1 MRTKF
6 DDKILPFTLQV
17 ARLNLAVSGLNPQVY
32 DSLPPCHRKFVLSA
46 QEAQP
51 PLKYEAPGGD
61 TITLAL
67 REDAAAKDLSNSECL
82 WQSENWELWQDG
94 LGCYSFISHHDGRDF
109 QIDLDADFSNGE
121 ICGDLA
127 AEPGQV
133 FYPFEHMGILLYVNW
148 LANFGDLLLHASGVS
163 HEGRGYCFVGESG
176 AGKSTLL
183 AALASQK
190 GFTALGEDQVIIRLI
205 DNEFWLFGTPW
216 HTQPDLCS
224 PLGVPL
230 ERVIFLDRTREPQL
244 SAVAPAEGVMRL
256 LQTAFIPYYRP
267 VAVEAQLER
276 MARLAETK
284 PFSLLSYRLG
294 DNVTRLIFDA

>member
-1 MRTKF
+1 MHTIF
-6 DDKILPFTLQV
+6 ENENLPFTLRV
-17 ARLNLAVSGLNPQVY
+17 ARLNLAVSGINLQVY
-32 DSLPPCHRKFVLSA
+32 DSMPPCHQKFALSA
-46 QEAQP
+46 PGALP
-51 PLKYEAPGGD
+51 PVKNDEPGSA
-61 TITLAL
+61 TLTLAL
-67 REDAAAKDLSNSECL
+67 CEGAAAKDLSSAVCL
-82 WQSENWELWQDG
+82 WRSENWELWQDG

-127 AEPGQV
+127 SEPGQV

-148 LANFGDLLLHASGVS
+148 LANFGDLLLHASGVC